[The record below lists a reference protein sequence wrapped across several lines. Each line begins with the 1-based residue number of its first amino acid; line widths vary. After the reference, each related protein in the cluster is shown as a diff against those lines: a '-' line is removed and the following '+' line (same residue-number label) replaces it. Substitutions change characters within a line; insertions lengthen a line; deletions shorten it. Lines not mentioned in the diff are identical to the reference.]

1 MAATPLDLVGIGNAI
16 VDVIAHADDRF
27 LTAEGL
33 AKGAMT
39 LIDEARGE
47 ALYARMGPAVESS
60 GGSAA
65 NTIAGFASL
74 GGKAGFIGKVRAD
87 QLGQVFRHDIV
98 SLGVAYGTPAAAAG
112 PSTARCL
119 IMVTPDAQRT
129 MATYLGSSTELGPED
144 LDRDAIARA
153 KIVYLEGYLW
163 DPTRAKAAFV
173 EAAKLAHDSGGQ
185 VALSLSDVFCIER
198 HRADFRELVEGHVD
212 ILFANQAELL
222 ALTQAPDF
230 EAALAAIRGKCRVA
244 AVTCSE
250 HGSVILADGK
260 AVKVAAEPVA
270 AVVDTTGAGD
280 LYAAGFLFGLTSG
293 LDMEDCGRLGGLA
306 AAEVI
311 AHVGA
316 RPQISLQEL
325 ATARYPALMPNLKKG

>member
-1 MAATPLDLVGIGNAI
+1 MAAKPLDLVGIGNAI
-16 VDVIAHADDRF
+16 VDVIARADDRF
-27 LTAEGL
+27 LTSEGL

-47 ALYARMGPAVESS
+47 ALYARMGAGTESS

-65 NTIAGFASL
+65 NTIAGFASF

-87 QLGQVFRHDIV
+87 QLGQVFRHDIE
-98 SLGVAYGTPAAAAG
+98 SLGVAYRTPAAVDG

-129 MATYLGSSTELGPED
+129 MATYLGISTALGPED
-144 LDRDAIARA
+144 LDRAAIADA
-153 KIVYLEGYLW
+153 AIVYLEGYLW
-163 DPTRAKAAFV
+163 DPPQAKAAFV

-198 HRADFRELVEGHVD
+198 HRADFRSLVEGHVD
-212 ILFANQAELL
+212 ILFANEAELM
-222 ALTQAPDF
+222 ALTQLASFD
-230 EAALAAIRGKCRVA
+230 EAVAAIRGKCKVA
-244 AVTCSE
+244 AVTRSE
-250 HGSVILADGK
+250 HGSVVLAGS
-260 AVKVAAEPVA
+260 AMVKVAAEPVDK
-270 AVVDTTGAGD
+270 VVDTTGAGD
-280 LYAAGFLFGLTSG
+280 LYAAGFLFGLTRG
-293 LDMEDCGRLGGLA
+293 LDLEGCGRLGSLA

-316 RPQISLQEL
+316 RPQISLKAL
-325 ATARYPALMPNLKKG
+325 AAARYPSLMKG